1 MLGQSRLLKGYALG
15 PKRKTN
21 VIVHQLSLRQCSF
34 TNWRTAFLL
43 VSLPPLALSLFAQV
57 ANDTVLNEP
66 QWAPPPTFSAC
77 NAMDCVIGPAEVKLQ
92 TRITSRKSKDKYWIR
107 AGLSHKR
114 RQTEGE
120 REPGWKSSKLGQ
132 RTSESLTTH
141 SENQRRVVVNHA
153 GHLRVQCTEVVME
166 QSCLE
171 FIWSCHAVPGPLS
184 VISLWD

>member
-1 MLGQSRLLKGYALG
+1 MLGQSCLLKGYALG

-21 VIVHQLSLRQCSF
+21 VIVHRLSLRQCSF
-34 TNWRTAFLL
+34 ANWWMAFLL

-66 QWAPPPTFSAC
+66 QWAPPLHAL
-77 NAMDCVIGPAEVKLQ
+77 IGPAEAKLQ
-92 TRITSRKSKDKYWIR
+92 ARITSRMSKDKYWIR
-107 AGLSHKR
+107 AGHSHKQ

-132 RTSESLTTH
+132 RTSENLTTH
-141 SENQRRVVVNHA
+141 SENQRRVVENRA
-153 GHLRVQCTEVVME
+153 GHLRVQCTEIVME